1 MMITFGVRGN
11 QPQRDEPAVKE
22 GKASLTAELTTAA
35 RAAESM
41 RREGRRL
48 CYDPLAREFLGGP
61 LRMVA
66 RSPLLTRFVVWLVEK
81 LAPGVPGEV
90 LSRTQYIDDCLKARI
105 DDGIEQLVILGAGYD
120 SRPYRFEELKSRV
133 TVFEVD
139 HAATQEVKRRRVQR
153 LLGHLPDGV
162 VFVPIDFE
170 KERLDAKLFAS
181 GYDRNLKT
189 FFIWEGV
196 SYYLTAS
203 AVDETLGFVVNN
215 AGPGSSIVF
224 DYAFEKVLEGASE
237 GRQITRA
244 LIAWQRVAAPLT
256 TAECFVFG
264 IEEGTIE
271 EFLLV
276 RGFSHVVNI
285 NHDFFESAYFRGAK
299 QGRDVSRICGFV
311 HATVGPHSS

>member
-1 MMITFGVRGN
+1 L
-11 QPQRDEPAVKE
+11 KE

-41 RREGRRL
+41 RRRDRRL
-48 CYDPLAREFLGGP
+48 CYDPLARELLGRP
-61 LRMVA
+61 FRMVA
-66 RSPLLTRFVVWLVEK
+66 RSPLLTRFVLWIAER

-120 SRPYRFEELKSRV
+120 SRPYRFEELKGRV
-133 TVFEVD
+133 RVFEVD
-139 HAATQEVKRRRVQR
+139 HPATQEVKRRRIQR

-170 KERLDAKLFAS
+170 SERLDSKLLGN

-203 AVDETLGFVVNN
+203 AVDETLGFVVSNS
-215 AGPGSSIVF
+215 GSGSSIVF
-224 DYAFEKVLEGASE
+224 DYAYEKVLEGASE
-237 GRQITRA
+237 AKQITRA
-244 LIAWQRVAAPLT
+244 LAAWERVAAPLT
-256 TAECFVFG
+256 TAEHFVFG
-264 IEEGTIE
+264 IDEGTIE
-271 EFLLV
+271 EFLSA
-276 RGFSHVVNI
+276 RGFSQIVNI
-285 NHDFFESAYFRGAK
+285 NHDFFESAYFKGMK

-311 HATVGPHSS
+311 HATVGTLSL

>member
-1 MMITFGVRGN
+1 M
-11 QPQRDEPAVKE
+11 KE

-41 RREGRRL
+41 RRPNRRL
-48 CYDPLAREFLGGP
+48 CYDPLAREFLGRP

-66 RSPLLTRFVVWLVEK
+66 RSALLTRLVLWIAER

-120 SRPYRFEELKSRV
+120 SRPYRFKELRGRV

-139 HAATQEVKRRRVQR
+139 HPATQEVKRRRVQKLHGR
-153 LLGHLPDGV
+153 LPDGV
-162 VFVPIDFE
+162 VFVAIDFE
-170 KERLDAKLFAS
+170 SERLDSMLLGS

-215 AGPGSSIVF
+215 SGSGSSIVF
-224 DYAFEKVLEGASE
+224 DYAYEKVLEGASDA
-237 GRQITRA
+237 RQITRA
-244 LIAWQRVAAPLT
+244 LAAWERVAAPLT
-256 TAECFVFG
+256 TAEHFVFG

-271 EFLLV
+271 EFLSA
-276 RGFSHVVNI
+276 RGFSQIVNI
-285 NHDFFESAYFRGAK
+285 NHNFFESAYFKGMK

-311 HATVGPHSS
+311 HATVGPYSV

>member
-1 MMITFGVRGN
+1 L
-11 QPQRDEPAVKE
+11 KE

-41 RREGRRL
+41 RRRDRRL
-48 CYDPLAREFLGGP
+48 CYDPLARELLGRP

-66 RSPLLTRFVVWLVEK
+66 RSPLLTRLVLWIAER

-120 SRPYRFEELKSRV
+120 SRPYRFEELKGRV

-139 HAATQEVKRRRVQR
+139 HPATQEVKRRRIQR

-170 KERLDAKLFAS
+170 SERLDSKLLGN

-203 AVDETLGFVVNN
+203 AVDETLGFVVSNS
-215 AGPGSSIVF
+215 GSGSSIVF
-224 DYAFEKVLEGASE
+224 DYAYEKVLEGTSE
-237 GRQITRA
+237 AKQITRA
-244 LIAWQRVAAPLT
+244 LAAWERVAAPLT
-256 TAECFVFG
+256 TAEHFVFG

-271 EFLLV
+271 EFLSA
-276 RGFSHVVNI
+276 RGFSQIVNI
-285 NHDFFESAYFRGAK
+285 NHNFFESAYFKGLK

-311 HATVGPHSS
+311 HATVGTHSL